1 MTENTM
7 RTQIAI
13 SKGPHMEMLVSSKFT
28 SPILLLV
35 FSTSGFVS
43 EFPIFYVQRISLA
56 IKRKHE
62 KTVDTILVG
71 DRLVLVT

>member
-7 RTQIAI
+7 STQIAI
-13 SKGPHMEMLVSSKFT
+13 SKGPHMEMLFSSRFT

-35 FSTSGFVS
+35 FSTSGLVL
-43 EFPIFYVQRISLA
+43 EFPIYKELVLRL
-56 IKRKHE
+56 KEKHE